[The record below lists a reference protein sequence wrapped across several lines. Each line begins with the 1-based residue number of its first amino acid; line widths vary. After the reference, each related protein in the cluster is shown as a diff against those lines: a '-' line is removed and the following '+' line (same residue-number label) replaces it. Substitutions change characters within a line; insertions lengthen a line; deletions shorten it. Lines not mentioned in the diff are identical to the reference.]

1 MELAELSAIGLTFL
15 LKLLVIWARHHFH
28 QMQGTNYCS
37 DLMDGYSF
45 IFGCTCRGAGRSLWR
60 FDVAPGRP
68 ESAR

>member
-1 MELAELSAIGLTFL
+1 MELTELSAIGLTFL

-45 IFGCTCRGAGRSLWR
+45 IL
-60 FDVAPGRP
+60 VAPAVVQGGHCG
-68 ESAR
+68 ALM